1 MKLKYLIYT
10 ITLTSLTACGDF
22 LEPKSQSQYIPKDAN
37 ALQEMLIGEAYPRQQ
52 NTQFLN
58 YLEIL
63 ADDVEQNQVEG
74 YGFTDNDKVTMEIF
88 EVLYSWQPNMF
99 EIQEKLGGSPVVNT
113 WENLYE
119 YILGANAALD
129 YIDEVS
135 GTEVEKN
142 HIKAQSY
149 ALRAFY
155 YYMLVNQYGLP
166 YNYNKESL
174 GVPLKLDSKMR
185 EEGNILMKRNTVEEV
200 YRQIVTDLNEAE
212 RLFQG
217 LSTSLQYEPNYLV
230 SLPMVQL
237 LKSRVALYMENWA
250 EAKTYAEKVI
260 KDWNFSLRDLN
271 TIPAPEAGIKEPYY
285 TFNTYDSPE
294 VIWSYGTIRD
304 LTGEYEGYIDKEDE
318 YADGEE
324 TRKMFKA
331 ADELIKSFQEG
342 DLRKDRY
349 ITREMQY
356 NEWEPENSTFYDIY
370 LPYGKYKTLSSVPAS
385 KSNDY
390 FALSFRIAE
399 AYLNYAEAAAMNK
412 AEGDAITAMHTL
424 LEKRYIAGNAPSF
437 SGLTGEALITKI
449 REERRKELCYEG
461 QRWFDLR
468 RYGMLP
474 IQHKWEGKVYTLT
487 KNDLSYVLPIPKEV
501 LQRNLLLEQNSFG
514 PQRTGVP
521 IID

>member
-10 ITLTSLTACGDF
+10 ITLTGLTACGDF

-37 ALQEMLIGEAYPRQQ
+37 ALQEMLIGEAYPQQ
-52 NTQFLN
+52 KDTKFLN
-58 YLEIL
+58 YQEIL

-74 YGFTDNDKVTMEIF
+74 YEFPENDKADMEIF
-88 EVLYSWQPNMF
+88 EILYSWQPNMF
-99 EIQEKLGGSPVVNT
+99 EIREKLGQQTVNT

-119 YILGANAALD
+119 YILGANATLD

-135 GTEVEKN
+135 GTEIEKN
-142 HIKAQSY
+142 YIKAQSY

-185 EEGNILMKRNTVEEV
+185 DDDNILMRRNTVEEV
-200 YRQIVTDLNEAE
+200 YRQIVPDLNEAE
-212 RLFQG
+212 RLFLT
-217 LSTSLQYEPNYLV
+217 LSATQQYEPNYLV

-237 LKSRVALYMENWA
+237 LKSRVALYMENWE

-304 LTGEYEGYIDKEDE
+304 LTGEYEGYIDKKDE
-318 YADGEE
+318 NSDEE
-324 TRKMFKA
+324 KTRRMFKA
-331 ADELIKSFQEG
+331 ADGLINSFSEG

-356 NEWEPENSTFYDIY
+356 NEAVPENSTFYDTY
-370 LPYGKYKTLSSVPAS
+370 LPYGKYKTLRSVPTS
-385 KSNDY
+385 GSSDY

-399 AYLNYAEAAAMNK
+399 AYLNYAEAAAMSQ
-412 AEGDAITAMHTL
+412 AEGDAITAMNTL
-424 LEKRYIAGNAPSF
+424 LEKRYDRGNAPSF
-437 SGLTGEALITKI
+437 SGLSGDALITQI

-468 RYGMLP
+468 RYGMP
-474 IQHKWEGKVYTLT
+474 SIQHKWEGKVYTLT
-487 KNDLSYVLPIPKEV
+487 KNDPSYVLPIPTEV
-501 LQRNLLLEQNSFG
+501 LQRNLLLEQNPFG
-514 PQRTGVP
+514 PERTGVP
-521 IID
+521 VTK

>member
-185 EEGNILMKRNTVEEV
+185 EEGNILMKRSTVEEV

-217 LSTSLQYEPNYLV
+217 LSTSMQYEPNYLV

-260 KDWNFSLRDLN
+260 KDWNFSLRDL
-271 TIPAPEAGIKEPYY
+271 
-285 TFNTYDSPE
+285 D
-294 VIWSYGTIRD
+294 
-304 LTGEYEGYIDKEDE
+304 
-318 YADGEE
+318 
-324 TRKMFKA
+324 RK
-331 ADELIKSFQEG
+331 
-342 DLRKDRY
+342 
-349 ITREMQY
+349 
-356 NEWEPENSTFYDIY
+356 
-370 LPYGKYKTLSSVPAS
+370 SV
-385 KSNDY
+385 
-390 FALSFRIAE
+390 
-399 AYLNYAEAAAMNK
+399 
-412 AEGDAITAMHTL
+412 
-424 LEKRYIAGNAPSF
+424 
-437 SGLTGEALITKI
+437 
-449 REERRKELCYEG
+449 
-461 QRWFDLR
+461 
-468 RYGMLP
+468 
-474 IQHKWEGKVYTLT
+474 V
-487 KNDLSYVLPIPKEV
+487 
-501 LQRNLLLEQNSFG
+501 
-514 PQRTGVP
+514 
-521 IID
+521 

>member
-22 LEPKSQSQYIPKDAN
+22 LEPKSQSKYIPKDAN
-37 ALQEMLIGEAYPRQQ
+37 ALQEMLIGEAYPQQ
-52 NTQFLN
+52 GSTEFLT

-63 ADDVEQNQVEG
+63 ADDIDQNQVEG
-74 YGFTDNDKVTMEIF
+74 YEFPENEQGKMETF

-99 EIQEKLGGSPVVNT
+99 EMQQKLGQEPSNT
-113 WENLYE
+113 WGNLYE

-135 GTEVEKN
+135 GTEAEKN
-142 HIKAQSY
+142 YIKAQSY
-149 ALRAFY
+149 ALRAFF

-174 GVPLKLDSKMR
+174 GVPLKIDSKMR
-185 EEGNILMKRNTVEEV
+185 DEGEVLMKRNTVEEV
-200 YRQIVTDLNEAE
+200 YLQIVADLNEAE
-212 RLFQG
+212 RLFQT
-217 LSTSLQYEPNYLV
+217 LPAAQQYEPNYLV

-237 LKSRVALYMENWA
+237 LKSRVALYMENWK

-271 TIPAPEAGIKEPYY
+271 TIPAPEAGMKEPYY

-304 LTGEYEGYIDKEDE
+304 LTNEYEGYIEKKGSNNKDNR
-318 YADGEE
+318 
-324 TRKMFKA
+324 RKFKA
-331 ADELIKSFQEG
+331 ADELINSFLEG

-349 ITREMQY
+349 ITREIQY
-356 NEWEPENSTFYDIY
+356 NEDVPENSTFYDTY
-370 LPYGKYKTLSSVPAS
+370 LPYGKYKTLRSVPTS
-385 KSNDY
+385 GSSDY
-390 FALSFRIAE
+390 FALSFRVAE
-399 AYLNYAEAAAMNK
+399 AYLNYAEAAAMSQ
-412 AEGDAITAMHTL
+412 AEGEAITTMNAL
-424 LEKRYIAGNAPSF
+424 LEKRYDKGNIPSF
-437 SGLTGEALITKI
+437 SGLSGDDLIAKI

-468 RYGMLP
+468 RYGMP
-474 IQHKWEGKVYTLT
+474 SIQHKWEGKIYTLT
-487 KNDLSYVLPIPKEV
+487 KNDPSYVLPIPPNV
-501 LQRNLLLEQNSFG
+501 LQRNLLLEQNPFG
-514 PQRTGVP
+514 PERVGVS
-521 IID
+521 ITN

>member
-10 ITLTSLTACGDF
+10 ITLTGLTACGDF

-37 ALQEMLIGEAYPRQQ
+37 ALQEMLIGEAYPQQ
-52 NTQFLN
+52 KDTKFLN
-58 YLEIL
+58 YQEIL

-74 YGFTDNDKVTMEIF
+74 YEFPENDKADMEIF
-88 EVLYSWQPNMF
+88 EILYSWQPNMF
-99 EIQEKLGGSPVVNT
+99 EIREKLGQQTVNT

-119 YILGANAALD
+119 YILGANATLD

-135 GTEVEKN
+135 GTEIEKN
-142 HIKAQSY
+142 YIKAQSY

-185 EEGNILMKRNTVEEV
+185 DDDNILMRRNTVEEV

-212 RLFQG
+212 RLFLT
-217 LSTSLQYEPNYLV
+217 LSATQQYEPNYLV

-237 LKSRVALYMENWA
+237 LKSRVALYMENWE

-304 LTGEYEGYIDKEDE
+304 LTGEYEGYIDKKDE
-318 YADGEE
+318 NSDEE
-324 TRKMFKA
+324 KTRRMFKA
-331 ADELIKSFQEG
+331 ADGLINSFSEG

-356 NEWEPENSTFYDIY
+356 NEA
-370 LPYGKYKTLSSVPAS
+370 VP
-385 KSNDY
+385 
-390 FALSFRIAE
+390 
-399 AYLNYAEAAAMNK
+399 
-412 AEGDAITAMHTL
+412 
-424 LEKRYIAGNAPSF
+424 
-437 SGLTGEALITKI
+437 
-449 REERRKELCYEG
+449 
-461 QRWFDLR
+461 
-468 RYGMLP
+468 
-474 IQHKWEGKVYTLT
+474 
-487 KNDLSYVLPIPKEV
+487 
-501 LQRNLLLEQNSFG
+501 
-514 PQRTGVP
+514 
-521 IID
+521 